1 MSFAARHNQAKTVG
15 QVIGD
20 AVWKRSG
27 ISATMGWIQK
37 FRLLILGLPGGIR
50 NKTGKKA
57 RLDLDRGHQSLNSD
71 DLHHPFHVVGK
82 NMQAHFGTDSLQG
95 SGQEMRGPHPI
106 LQGAERMLNS
116 LSSRPHRF
124 RFFVEAFLH
133 CFQARF
139 IFPTSNPPIGARRTF
154 LLHRAAGAIGAP
166 VFMDQRSPVDG

>member
-82 NMQAHFGTDSLQG
+82 NMQAHFGTDSL
-95 SGQEMRGPHPI
+95 
-106 LQGAERMLNS
+106 
-116 LSSRPHRF
+116 
-124 RFFVEAFLH
+124 
-133 CFQARF
+133 
-139 IFPTSNPPIGARRTF
+139 
-154 LLHRAAGAIGAP
+154 
-166 VFMDQRSPVDG
+166 